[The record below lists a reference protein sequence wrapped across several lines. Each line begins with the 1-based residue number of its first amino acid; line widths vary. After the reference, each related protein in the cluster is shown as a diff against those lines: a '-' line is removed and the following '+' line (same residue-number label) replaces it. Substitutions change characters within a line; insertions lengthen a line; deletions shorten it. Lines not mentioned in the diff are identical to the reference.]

1 MSLTSAEVE
10 KVAHLARL
18 SMDAVEIQSLTKDL
32 DNILNLVGKM
42 NGVDVSQVES
52 MAHPLETYQI
62 MRPDAVTEQNQ
73 RELFLQNAP
82 QSLMGLYIVPPVI
95 DLE

>member
-1 MSLTSAEVE
+1 MSLTSKEVE

-18 SMDAVEIQSLTKDL
+18 SIDSAEIQSLTQDL

-42 NGVDVSQVES
+42 NSIVTEEVEP
-52 MAHPLETYQI
+52 MAHPLETFQPL
-62 MRPDAVTEQNQ
+62 RNDVATEINQ

-82 QSLMGLYIVPPVI
+82 QSLMGLYIVPPVL

>member
-18 SMDAVEIQSLTKDL
+18 SIDTVEIQSLTKDL

-42 NGVDVSQVES
+42 NAVDVSQVES
-52 MAHPLETYQI
+52 MAHPLETYQP
-62 MRPDAVTEQNQ
+62 MRPDAVTEPNQ
-73 RELFLQNAP
+73 RELYLQNAP
-82 QSLMGLYIVPPVI
+82 QSMLGLYIVPPVL